1 MKKFILSIIVICT
14 FCLAL
19 LPAIAGE
26 LDEKKIKVY
35 PNPVVRGT
43 PLTIEMLVGEHG
55 ERTVILYNTVGKEI
69 HKLKTTDK
77 TVEFNA
83 PDVSGIYLLR
93 IIEKQKV
100 IAVEKIVV
108 KE

>member
-1 MKKFILSIIVICT
+1 MKQYILSILVIFA
-14 FCLAL
+14 FCLTL
-19 LPAIAGE
+19 LPAFSGE
-26 LDEKKIKVY
+26 FDEKKINVY
-35 PNPVVRGT
+35 PNPVVKGT
-43 PLTIEMLVGEHG
+43 PLTVEILAVEHG

-69 HKLKTTDK
+69 YKLNTTDK

-83 PDVSGIYLLR
+83 PNVSGIYLLR

-100 IAVEKIVV
+100 VAVEKIVV

>member
-1 MKKFILSIIVICT
+1 MKQHILFIIVIFT
-14 FCLAL
+14 FCFT
-19 LPAIAGE
+19 LPILAGE
-26 LDEKKIKVY
+26 EEKKIKVY

-43 PLTIEMLVGEHG
+43 PLTIEMTLTEHG

>member
-1 MKKFILSIIVICT
+1 MKKFILPIIVIFT
-14 FCLAL
+14 LCLGAFS
-19 LPAIAGE
+19 ATASE
-26 LDEKKIKVY
+26 YEEKKIKVY

-43 PLTIEMLVGEHG
+43 PLTIEMLAVDHS

-69 HKLKTTDK
+69 LRTKSTDK
-77 TVEFNA
+77 MVEINA
-83 PDVSGIYLLR
+83 PEVSGIYLLR

-100 IAVEKIVV
+100 VAVEKIVV

>member
-1 MKKFILSIIVICT
+1 VIFT
-14 FCLAL
+14 FCFTL

-26 LDEKKIKVY
+26 FEEKKIKVY

-43 PLTIEMLVGEHG
+43 PLTIEMVMAEHG

-100 IAVEKIVV
+100 VAVEKIVV